1 MMELFKTAFGS
12 DGVRHMRQLPLQQ
25 RVVLCAMYSL
35 AADTVPV
42 SRLETEY
49 LRICAAK
56 SIQAAEGSFCK
67 LLTLMD
73 CSGLVDLVSRRG
85 KNEVRDVSRTPP
97 PFQCISLSLDLI
109 ERMYSMT
116 TRRISS
122 C

>member
-35 AADTVPV
+35 DADTVPV
-42 SRLETEY
+42 GKLEAEY

-56 SIQAAEGSFCK
+56 CIQAAEGGFCK

-73 CSGLVDLVSRRG
+73 CSGLVDLVGRRG
-85 KNEVRDVSRTPP
+85 KNEVRDVSTY
-97 PFQCISLSLDLI
+97 ISFLYLAPV
-109 ERMYSMT
+109 
-116 TRRISS
+116 
-122 C
+122 